1 MLVIII
7 MLGLVLGS
15 FINALVWR
23 LRNKRDWVRER
34 SECTHCHHTLSAQDL
49 IPVVSW
55 VMLGGKCR
63 YCHKKIEDSPL
74 TELGLAVVFGVS
86 YAMWPYDIIR
96 PIEIVLFGVWLLILC
111 IFAVLTVYD
120 FKWSVLPDKIN
131 YSVFPAA
138 VLFALLRASADSQYS
153 IVAAAIGAITCFG
166 IFYALFQISSGKWI
180 GGGDVKLAFALGLL
194 AGSFVSALL
203 VIFLSSLLGTIY
215 AAPLIIKSK
224 KLRNIRVPYGP
235 FLMGATVL
243 TVLFYE
249 QFHRHFL
256 SPLFLPF

>member
-1 MLVIII
+1 MLLIII
-7 MLGLVLGS
+7 MVGLVLGS

-23 LRNKRDWVRER
+23 LRNKRDWVSER

-55 VMLGGKCR
+55 VLLRGRCR
-63 YCHKKIEDSPL
+63 YCQKKIDDSPL
-74 TELGLAVVFGVS
+74 MELGLAVVFGMS
-86 YAMWPYDIIR
+86 YAMWPYAITK
-96 PIEIVLFGVWLLILC
+96 PIELVLFGAWLLILC

-120 FKWSVLPDKIN
+120 FKWFLLPDKIT

-138 VLFALLRASADSQYS
+138 VLFVWLRTSADSQYS
-153 IVAAAIGAITCFG
+153 IAAAGIGAITCFG
-166 IFYALFQISSGKWI
+166 MFYILFQVSSGKWI

-194 AGSFVSALL
+194 AGSFGSALS
-203 VIFLSSLLGTIY
+203 VIFLSSLLGTLY
-215 AAPLIIKSK
+215 AMPLIIKNK
-224 KLRNIRVPYGP
+224 KIRNIRVPYGP

-243 TVLFYE
+243 AVLFYE
-249 QFHRHFL
+249 QFHGQFL